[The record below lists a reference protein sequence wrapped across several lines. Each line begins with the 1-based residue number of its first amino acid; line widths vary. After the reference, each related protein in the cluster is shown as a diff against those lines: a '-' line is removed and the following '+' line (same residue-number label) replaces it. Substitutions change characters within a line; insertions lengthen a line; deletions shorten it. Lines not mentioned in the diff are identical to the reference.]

1 METLKVFHFTIF
13 LVISS
18 TLARSEQIMMNSRKL
33 DETTPDLQNKCG
45 GCPCNNPCNPSPP
58 PQQPSPPP
66 PSPPPPSL
74 PPPAPK
80 KPQPSN
86 YCPPPPIGG
95 GGESGQSPPS
105 APYIYINGPPQ
116 NLYPVGGYYSGSGR
130 IFSTGLI
137 PFLIGSALG
146 FIAFW

>member
-1 METLKVFHFTIF
+1 MAMLKVFHFTISIF

-18 TLARSEQIMMNSRKL
+18 TLARSEQIMNSRKL
-33 DETTPDLQNKCG
+33 AETPPDLQSKCG

-58 PQQPSPPP
+58 PPLPSPPP

-74 PPPAPK
+74 PPSAPK

-86 YCPPPPIGG
+86 YCPPPP
-95 GGESGQSPPS
+95 GGEIGQSPPS

-116 NLYPVGGYYSGSGR
+116 NLYPVNTYYSGSDR
-130 IFSTGLI
+130 IFSTGLV
-137 PFLIGSALG
+137 PFLIGCAVG
-146 FIAFW
+146 FVAFW